1 MAAHEVVK
9 LILAEEILCECLV
22 SFGLL
27 IMKYSCLVNQLFMP
41 LSHFNFLIL
50 NGSEYSNCLC
60 GGELKSC
67 WEEPASFLERGTC
80 CRGCCRTL
88 LAAAWAGDG
97 SVSSALLGFFRT
109 ARLAASCLVSALGMN
124 GMKTPLSP
132 SKFDL

>member
-9 LILAEEILCECLV
+9 FILAEEILCECLV

-27 IMKYSCLVNQLFMP
+27 VMKYSCLTNQLFMP

-50 NGSEYSNCLC
+50 NRCEYSNCLC

-67 WEEPASFLERGTC
+67 WEEPASFPERGAC
-80 CRGCCRTL
+80 RRGCCRTF
-88 LAAAWAGDG
+88 LAAARAGSG
-97 SVSSALLGFFRT
+97 SVLSALLGFLRT
-109 ARLAASCLVSALGMN
+109 ARLAASCLVSELGMN

-132 SKFDL
+132 SKSDL